1 VRVTLLW
8 NNLHHTR
15 LKSKDWIR
23 VIWLT
28 IEETKMVKWIWF
40 RQISLAT
47 GYQRPHG
54 FGSDKLALQRATNDH
69 MDLVQTN

>member
-15 LKSKDWIR
+15 LKSKDWSR
-23 VIWLT
+23 LT

-40 RQISLAT
+40 RQTSLAT

-54 FGSDKLALQRATNDH
+54 F
-69 MDLVQTN
+69 VQTN

>member
-1 VRVTLLW
+1 MD
-8 NNLHHTR
+8 NY
-15 LKSKDWIR
+15 K
-23 VIWLT
+23 LT
-28 IEETKMVKWIWF
+28 IISQMILRDVEEMFDEMSEMFKWIWL
-40 RQISLAT
+40 RQISLVT

>member
-1 VRVTLLW
+1 
-8 NNLHHTR
+8 
-15 LKSKDWIR
+15 

-28 IEETKMVKWIWF
+28 TEETKMVKWIWF